1 MMTGKQKKKK
11 EKRKKKET
19 TISEL
24 ETESAKHGE
33 EKRIY

>member
-11 EKRKKKET
+11 EEKEKET